1 MFILDYYLSTSND
14 AYTYHDIF
22 TCKMLTCIILDLKY
36 HIKT

>member
-22 TCKMLTCIILDLKY
+22 TCKMLQLHNPRFKVSL
-36 HIKT
+36 